1 MERRESAVTRKTG
14 ETRVDV
20 RLVLEGEGGFSGSTG
35 IKFLDHILTLLAY
48 HSLMD
53 LSVEAEW
60 DLEHHGVE
68 DVGITLGQALGD
80 ALGDRS
86 GIARFGYALI
96 PMDEALAEA
105 SVDLVKR
112 PHAKIDFGLTN
123 AWIEDMAAEDM
134 VHFFQSLANS
144 IPAVLHINVRY
155 GLNDHHKV
163 EAAVKALAIALRN
176 AWQKEP
182 KRRGPPSSKGVI

>member
-1 MERRESAVTRKTG
+1 MERRESSVTRKTG

-20 RLVLEGEGGFSGSTG
+20 RLVLEGEGRFSGSTG
-35 IKFLDHILTLLAY
+35 IKFFDHILTLLAY

-53 LSVEAEW
+53 LSVEAGW
-60 DLEHHGVE
+60 DLKHHGVE
-68 DVGITLGQALGD
+68 DIGITLGQALGE

-86 GIARFGYALI
+86 GIARFGYAII

-112 PHAKIDFGLTN
+112 PHAKVDIGLLN
-123 AWIEDMAAEDM
+123 ASIEDMVAEDII
-134 VHFFQSLANS
+134 HFFQSLAHS
-144 IPAVLHINVRY
+144 IPAVIHINVRY
-155 GLNDHHKV
+155 GLNEHHKV

-176 AWQKEP
+176 AWQREQR
-182 KRRGPPSSKGVI
+182 RRGAPSSKGVI